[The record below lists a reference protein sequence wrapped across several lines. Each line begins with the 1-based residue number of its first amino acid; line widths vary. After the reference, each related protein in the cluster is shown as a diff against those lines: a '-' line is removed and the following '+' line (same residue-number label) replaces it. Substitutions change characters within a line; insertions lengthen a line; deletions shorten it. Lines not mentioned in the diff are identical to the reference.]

1 MAAGGKLWV
10 CGNPISTAGV
20 KEDSVSA
27 MVEFGDFIESSPN
40 KKGHGKVQIRVELE
54 AGAELSLSQQFD
66 SNGTWVLVKKLTA
79 AAKRSYYLATL
90 PRRCDHFKIKLEGT
104 GVWRLYSLVR
114 ESYIG
119 SEL

>member
-1 MAAGGKLWV
+1 M
-10 CGNPISTAGV
+10 
-20 KEDSVSA
+20 
-27 MVEFGDFIESSPN
+27 
-40 KKGHGKVQIRVELE
+40 
-54 AGAELSLSQQFD
+54 
-66 SNGTWVLVKKLTA
+66 KKLTA
-79 AAKRSYYLATL
+79 AAKRSYYLSTL